1 MERATMSEEVKLRA
15 SVPDD
20 APHWYRWRNEGVD
33 SFVDGLPF
41 SFENH
46 RRWFEAKL
54 GDPHSRLWTVVFAD
68 QPVGMLGFTQIDHRQ
83 QTAELAWVFVEAQR
97 RGIGSR
103 AVSAALHLSFGE
115 LNLHRIYLTVL
126 ADNGRAIRCYEKA
139 GFRTEGRLRDAV
151 FKAGARRDL
160 MLMAVLRSDTAG

>member
-1 MERATMSEEVKLRA
+1 MSEEVKLRA

-20 APHWYRWRNEGVD
+20 APLWYRWRNEGAD

-54 GDPHSRLWTVVFAD
+54 GDPHSRLWTAIIAD
-68 QPVGMLGFTQIDHRQ
+68 QPVGMLGLTQIDHRQ
-83 QTAELAWVFVEAQR
+83 QTAELAWVFMEAPG
-97 RGIGSR
+97 RGIGTR
-103 AVSAALHLSFGE
+103 AVAAAVNLGFGE

-126 ADNGRAIRCYEKA
+126 AGNSRAIRCYEKA
-139 GFRTEGRLRDAV
+139 GFLAEGRLREAV

-160 MLMAVLRSDTAG
+160 ILMAVLRSDGAG